1 MELVGNYLSV
11 VEKGEL
17 VLMDFRCTNKEI
29 FRDILVPPVL
39 KNISSGLL
47 RIFVGKNPEE
57 EGVGIQDQWI
67 LRHVEEME

>member
-11 VEKGEL
+11 VEKDGL

-39 KNISSGLL
+39 KNFSSGLL
-47 RIFVGKNPEE
+47 RIFVGRNPEE
-57 EGVGIQDQWI
+57 EGVGIQDQLI
-67 LRHVEEME
+67 LRHVEEM